1 MLANRMDAKVRRMDP
16 RQQLALYRSMATA
29 RQLESVEQDLAARGE
44 AFFFVSSG
52 GHEANAALA
61 MHLLPADWLHCH
73 YRDKALLIARG
84 LSPKAFLD
92 TLLCK
97 QDGPSSGRQM
107 SPFLQDASLNIL
119 PMTTPVAN
127 QCLQACGVAA
137 AVKDQPEHPLVVCAL
152 GDGSTQQGEFLEAVA
167 EAVRSN
173 LPVLFLVENNRWAIS
188 TCTTGKTFFSLP
200 TGAASE
206 LFGLPIQRMDGRD
219 ALASFDAFEQI
230 VANIRASRGPAL
242 VVMDVER
249 MQSHTNADDQRL
261 YRSTTEIS
269 AAQSGDPVARLR
281 AALIAQG
288 VPSAALDDLDGQIR
302 DELAQLAT
310 ASLQGPEPQATTTAK
325 KTLLVEMTHPARE
338 CRGTDG
344 GTRLTMR
351 EALRDVLHQQLL
363 TDERVTLLG
372 EDIED
377 PKGDV
382 FGVTRGLSSEFP
394 DRVKNAPLTE
404 ATILGTAVGRALA
417 GQRPVTFIQFADF
430 LPPALN
436 QLMCELG
443 TMQWRT
449 DGEYH
454 APVIVMIACGGYRPG
469 LGPFHA
475 QTNEAILAHTP
486 GVDVFMPSTAAD
498 AAGMLN
504 AAFASGRPTL
514 FLYPKSLLN
523 DSQQTTSANVDEQFV
538 PIGVS
543 RKVRAGRD
551 ITLVGW
557 GNTVKLCE
565 QTAAALESAGVEA
578 EVLDLRSLSPWDE
591 RSVLASAEKTA
602 RLVVVHED
610 NVSCGVGAEVL
621 ATVVEKSRVP
631 VAMRRVARPDT
642 YVPCNFA
649 NQLEVLPSFKRVL
662 TVAAELLNMDL
673 SWLAPPQEE
682 VGFATVEALGS
693 GPADETVVVSE
704 LRVAPGDY
712 VAAGQTVAL
721 LEATKSV
728 FELSAPTS
736 GMVEAMFAAEGDTVP
751 VGSPLL
757 RLRTSAAEQRK
768 KPVTSDNPGTPILA
782 RRASNVTIHLPRR
795 ESGRRMFDVG
805 ISNVATV
812 SGSRMVTNEELLRFN
827 VGRTNEDILRRT
839 GIERRNWATGDENA
853 VSMAVR
859 SCWQLLEQE
868 KLLID
873 DLDLVIC
880 STTSPTSVTP
890 SMACQV
896 LAGLARGKT
905 GAMLQAY
912 DINAACSGYLYALQ
926 SGYDYLQSMPQGR
939 VLVVTAE
946 VLSPLVDR
954 SDFDTAILFGDA
966 TSATILYG
974 EGHYEQAKARL
985 YRPDLSAKGED
996 GTTLSV
1002 PLLHSGFIQMKG
1014 QRVFAEAVRSMIA
1027 SLNRVCDQ
1035 QQLAVNDLNLVVPH
1049 QANQRILDAIQH
1061 RIRPRVYSNIREHG
1075 NTSSSSIP
1083 LCLAEVI
1090 PHLTAGER
1098 VGLCAFGGGFTFGA
1112 GILEAA

>member
-1 MLANRMDAKVRRMDP
+1 MDAKVRRMDL
-16 RQQLALYRSMATA
+16 RQQLALYRWMATA
-29 RQLESVEQDLAARGE
+29 RQLEVVEQDLAARGE

-52 GHEANAALA
+52 GHEANAAAAL
-61 MHLLPADWLHCH
+61 HLTPDDWLHCH
-73 YRDKALLIARG
+73 YRDKALMIARG

-97 QDGPSSGRQM
+97 QQGPSAGRQM
-107 SPFLQDASLNIL
+107 SPFLQDARLNIL

-127 QCLQACGVAA
+127 QCLQSCGVAA
-137 AVKDQPEHPLVVCAL
+137 AVKDQPSQPVVLCAL

-167 EAVRSN
+167 EAVRN
-173 LPVLFLVENNRWAIS
+173 ELPVLFLVENNRWAIS
-188 TCTTGKTFFSLP
+188 TGTVGRTFFSLP
-200 TGAASE
+200 GGMASE
-206 LFGLPIQRMDGRD
+206 LFGVPIQHLDGRD
-219 ALASFDAFEQI
+219 AVASYEGFGAIISEM
-230 VANIRASRGPAL
+230 RATRRPAL

-249 MQSHTNADDQRL
+249 MHSHTNADDHRL
-261 YRSTTEIS
+261 YRPADEI
-269 AAQSGDPVARLR
+269 AQAQQSGDPVLRLR
-281 AALIAQG
+281 NHLLQSGVSQSTLEDLERQIRAEMAALT
-288 VPSAALDDLDGQIR
+288 
-302 DELAQLAT
+302 T
-310 ASLQGPEPQATTTAK
+310 ASLRGPEPVSHDGAK
-325 KTLLVEMTHPARE
+325 RSLLVELTHPARE
-338 CRGTDG
+338 SRGNEELG
-344 GTRLTMR
+344 GKRLTMR
-351 EALRDVLHQQLL
+351 EALRDVLHHHLL
-363 TDERVTLLG
+363 TDPRVTLLG

-382 FGVTRGLSSEFP
+382 FGVTRGLSTEFP
-394 DRVKNAPLTE
+394 ERVQNAALTE
-404 ATILGTAVGRALA
+404 STIVGTAVGRALA

-436 QLMCELG
+436 QLICELG
-443 TMQWRT
+443 TMHWRT
-449 DGEYH
+449 DGEYE
-454 APVIVMIACGGYRPG
+454 APVILMIACGGYRPG

-475 QTNEAILAHTP
+475 QTHEALIAHTP
-486 GVDVFMPSTAAD
+486 GIDVFMPSTAAD

-504 AAFASGRPTL
+504 AAFASGRPTV
-514 FLYPKSLLN
+514 FLYPKALLN
-523 DSQQTTSANVDEQFV
+523 DPQQTTSSDVENHFV

-543 RKVRAGRD
+543 RKVRSGRD

-565 QTAAALESAGVEA
+565 QTAAALETAGVEA

-591 RSVLASAEKTA
+591 RAVLASVEKTA

-649 NQLEVLPSFKRVL
+649 NQLEVLPSLKRVL
-662 TVAAELLNMDL
+662 AVSAELLNMDL
-673 SWLAPPQEE
+673 SWIAPPQDE
-682 VGFATVEALGS
+682 VGFATIEAIGS
-693 GPADETVVVSE
+693 GPADETVIVSE
-704 LRVAPGDY
+704 WRVQQGDRIE
-712 VAAGQTVAL
+712 AGQTVAL

-736 GMVEAMFAAEGDTVP
+736 GLIERVFAEEGDTVP

-757 RLRTSAAEQRK
+757 RLRLSADEQRT
-768 KPVTSDNPGTPILA
+768 KPVTYENPGTPVLS

-795 ESGRRMFDVG
+795 EVGRRPFDVG
-805 ISNVATV
+805 LSTVATV
-812 SGSRMVTNEELLRFN
+812 SGSRLVTNEELLAFN
-827 VGRTNEDILRRT
+827 LGRTNEDILRRT
-839 GIERRNWATGDENA
+839 GIERRHWATGDENA
-853 VSMAVR
+853 VNMAVR
-859 SCWQLLEQE
+859 ACWQLLEQE
-868 KLLID
+868 KLLVE

-896 LAGLARGKT
+896 LAGLAQGKT

-926 SGYDYLQSMPQGR
+926 AGYDYLQSMPQGR

-966 TSATILYG
+966 TSATVLYG
-974 EGHYEQAKARL
+974 EAHYEQAKARL

-1035 QQLAVNDLNLVVPH
+1035 QQLSVSDLNLVVPH

-1061 RIRPRVYSNIREHG
+1061 RISPRVYSNIREHG

-1083 LCLAEVI
+1083 LCLAEVL
-1090 PHLTAGER
+1090 PTLKSGER